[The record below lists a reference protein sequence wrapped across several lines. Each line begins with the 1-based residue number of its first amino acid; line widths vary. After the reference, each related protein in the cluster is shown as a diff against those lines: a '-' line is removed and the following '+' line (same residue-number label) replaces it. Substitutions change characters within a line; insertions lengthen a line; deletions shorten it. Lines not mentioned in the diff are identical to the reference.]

1 MWLGLSEST
10 QWLWWWWWRWEF
22 FWRWR
27 WLSYKNNDFAAAA
40 AATADDDDDDDD
52 DNDDEN
58 NDDDG
63 LAMGVVK
70 GARRPRLNAISACN
84 IPNDASNYDSKL
96 AYNLGLKHSCE
107 PWAVQ
112 EGGVKMQ
119 HYPTQFT

>member
-1 MWLGLSEST
+1 MLMSRDHLVSC
-10 QWLWWWWWRWEF
+10 Q
-22 FWRWR
+22 
-27 WLSYKNNDFAAAA
+27 
-40 AATADDDDDDDD
+40 DDDHTDAHHGDAGDEEDD

-107 PWAVQ
+107 P
-112 EGGVKMQ
+112 
-119 HYPTQFT
+119 

>member
-1 MWLGLSEST
+1 MAHKDLLNSVYVTWTFRINAVTLVVMMAMRIL
-10 QWLWWWWWRWEF
+10 
-22 FWRWR
+22 WRWR
-27 WLSYKNNDFAAAA
+27 WLSYKNNDF

-107 PWAVQ
+107 P
-112 EGGVKMQ
+112 
-119 HYPTQFT
+119 